1 MKELKLTSN
10 RIRLIL
16 SVSPELWY
24 DSDKENL
31 YVIDNNTVYKYA
43 DIPVSAWYIIKGG
56 DLGFFDQI
64 TEVMPYRVVPNIPK
78 TKQLDYFKLPAP
90 SVVMWKVD
98 SSNIKY
104 VGYDSENENLYVQFL
119 NDDVYVYY
127 GVEPEIWRGLRLAD
141 SKGSFTHWF
150 LKVNG
155 YRYDKIGGFLLD
167 YSDNYLTPNAGTPH
181 PQGYLVSKE
190 W

>member
-1 MKELKLTSN
+1 MELKLAN

-16 SVSPELWY
+16 SASPELWY
-24 DSDKENL
+24 DGDKENL

-104 VGYDSENENLYVQFL
+104 VGYDSEQMKLYVMF
-119 NDDVYVYY
+119 NDDSVYEYS
-127 GVEPEIWRGLRLAD
+127 GVEPEIWNGIKNAD
-141 SKGSFTHWF
+141 SKGSYLHWF
-150 LKVNG
+150 AKVNQ
-155 YRYDKIGGFLLD
+155 YPYQRIGGFLLD
-167 YSDNYLTPNAGTPH
+167 YSDNYLSPNTGTPH
-181 PQGYLVSKE
+181 PDGYLTGF
-190 W
+190 

>member
-16 SVSPELWY
+16 SASPELWY

-104 VGYDSENENLYVQFL
+104 VGYDSEQMKLYVMFQ
-119 NDDVYVYY
+119 DDSVYEYS
-127 GVEPEIWRGLRLAD
+127 GVEPEIWNGIKNAD
-141 SKGSFTHWF
+141 SKGSYLHWF
-150 LKVNG
+150 VKVNQ
-155 YRYDKIGGFLLD
+155 YPYQRIGGFLLD
-167 YSDNYLTPNAGTPH
+167 YSDNYLSPNTGTPH
-181 PQGYLVSKE
+181 PDGYLTGF
-190 W
+190 